1 MVVKTRQMIA
11 LCVVLALAL
20 WTSTVTAQDTED
32 EDPTPPEASEASDDG
47 SRASGADQPAAG
59 SVEQYALAELTARA
73 VTNSELMAEFKERRA
88 QAKWDQYKAE
98 HAWSPKISSTTTAA
112 PVPANADPDRFE
124 ENIDEFLDLE
134 IGPFVRE
141 DLNVVVPVY
150 TFGRVST
157 AKELAELGI
166 ENSKLVNEKQR
177 LDIIFETKRAYYSLR
192 LANAFQEML
201 EEGEELI
208 EEQLEE
214 MQDARDFG
222 EADFDIKDLR
232 KLQIFS
238 AEVDSRVVDNA
249 RLASIA
255 QAGLR
260 FLADIDDDVQIQ
272 VPKLDDLDT
281 PPELRDRGY
290 YVDQALRHHP
300 EINQLDKAV
309 EARRLEHQLEKAGWY
324 PNLAFAFSM
333 GLAWSTE
340 ETALQDI
347 CRRDASGDC
356 NEVGDLFAEPYG
368 DPLNGFSVRIGLALR
383 WNIDPFQQHADVEK
397 KDSQRRQIIAQ
408 RQRARNALKLEVTR
422 RYREAADAREKIDID
437 QRRLNAAVRWRNQF
451 GLSAQTAG
459 GDMSEAIDPLKA
471 FYEARARYL
480 ETVYDYLI
488 ARAELARTVG
498 APGLGPDGTA
508 TVH

>member
-1 MVVKTRQMIA
+1 M
-11 LCVVLALAL
+11 VLALAL
-20 WTSTVTAQDTED
+20 WTSTVTAQDAED
-32 EDPTPPEASEASDDG
+32 EDQTPPGASEASDDG
-47 SRASGADQPAAG
+47 SRASGADQPASG
-59 SVEQYALAELTARA
+59 SVERFALAELTARA
-73 VTNSELMAEFKERRA
+73 VTNSELLAEFKERRA
-88 QAKWDQYKAE
+88 QAKWDRYKAD
-98 HAWSPKISSTTTAA
+98 HAWSPRISSTTTVA
-112 PVPANADPDRFE
+112 PVPSNAEPDRFE

-141 DLNVVVPVY
+141 DLDVVVPLY

-157 AKELAELGI
+157 AKELADLGV

-192 LANAFQEML
+192 LANAFREML
-201 EEGEELI
+201 EEGDELI

-222 EADFDIKDLR
+222 EADFNIKDLR

-238 AEVDSRVVDNA
+238 AEVDSRVVDNT
-249 RLASIA
+249 RLGSIA

-260 FLADIDDDVQIQ
+260 FLADIDDDVQIKA
-272 VPKLDDLDT
+272 PKLDDLET
-281 PPELRDRGY
+281 PPELRDRDY
-290 YVDQALRHHP
+290 YIDQAIRHHP

-324 PNLAFAFSM
+324 PNLALGFSM
-333 GLAWSTE
+333 GVAWSTE

-356 NEVGDLFAEPYG
+356 NQVGDLFAEPYG
-368 DPLNGFSVRIGLALR
+368 DPLNGFSVRVGLALR
-383 WNIDPFQQHADVEK
+383 WKIDPFQQYADVQK
-397 KDSQRRQIIAQ
+397 KDSQRHQVIAQ

-422 RYREAADAREKIDID
+422 RYREAADARQKIDID
-437 QRRLNAAVRWRNQF
+437 ERRLEAAERWRNQF

-480 ETVYDYLI
+480 ETVYNYLI

-508 TVH
+508 TVN